1 VSRSAGPGPSA
12 KPRPG
17 AGGIGPAEAAPAAGR
32 VRAAEAASA
41 AAASA
46 AASASPAPRPVDP
59 LLGLPADRRLRINE
73 IFYSLQGE
81 STFTGR
87 PCVLVRLTGC
97 QMRCRWCDT
106 EYAFH
111 EGSWMSLE
119 EVLAEVAVHR
129 CPLVEVT
136 GGEPLLQPGTRPLL
150 AALCD
155 AGYEVLLET
164 GGGLD
169 VAGVD
174 PRVRRI
180 VDVKCPGSG
189 EADKNDWT
197 NLGRLA
203 AHDEVKF
210 VVKDRVD
217 YEFVRDVINRH
228 SLAGRTAAVLL
239 SPVHGVLDPR
249 TFSEWI
255 LADHLPVRL
264 QLQVHKI
271 VWAPETRGV

>member
-1 VSRSAGPGPSA
+1 MTAPP
-12 KPRPG
+12 
-17 AGGIGPAEAAPAAGR
+17 PAA
-32 VRAAEAASA
+32 
-41 AAASA
+41 
-46 AASASPAPRPVDP
+46 APRPADP
-59 LLGLPADRRLRINE
+59 LLALPPERRLLVNE

-81 STFTGR
+81 STFAGR

-106 EYAFH
+106 EYAFY
-111 EGSWMSLE
+111 EGSWRSLD
-119 EVLAEVAVHR
+119 EVLTEVGTHR

-150 AALCD
+150 AALAD

-189 EADKNDWT
+189 EAHRNHWP
-197 NLGRLA
+197 NLDLLTPQ
-203 AHDEVKF
+203 DEVKF
-210 VVKDRVD
+210 VIKDRAD
-217 YEFVRDVINRH
+217 YEYARAVVGRH
-228 SLAGRTAAVLL
+228 ALVGRVAAVLF

-249 TFSEWI
+249 DLAAWI
-255 LADHLPVRL
+255 LEDRLAVRL
-264 QLQVHKI
+264 QLQAHKFI
-271 VWAPETRGV
+271 WGADVRGV